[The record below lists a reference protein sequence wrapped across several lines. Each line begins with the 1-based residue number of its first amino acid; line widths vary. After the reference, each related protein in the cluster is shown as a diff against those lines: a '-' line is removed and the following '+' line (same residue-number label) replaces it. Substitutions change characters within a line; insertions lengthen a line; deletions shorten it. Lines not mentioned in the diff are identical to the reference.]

1 MSIVWR
7 RDFAYIILEA
17 GSVCTFSFLL
27 AQQQEPAMLN
37 RLSWMNLA
45 LSCLVPELV
54 DRGSLWNT
62 GRHIWTGQ
70 YLIFKEDAFL
80 TKPCYFFWIW
90 VHSWTCIFGCFAV
103 HTFKSTL
110 MNRSITLH
118 ETCTLPQ
125 NYAWNFHLSIPQN
138 LCNFTFRPTHL
149 SVGASLGTRG
159 RGNMHDLSL
168 LTSDF
173 CKT

>member
-1 MSIVWR
+1 VVFPGYYIYICYETLGNLSVCDSGVVSCCNNVLWILSIVWS

-17 GSVCTFSFLL
+17 GSVFTFSFLL

-54 DRGSLWNT
+54 GRGSLWNI

-90 VHSWTCIFGCFAV
+90 VHSWTCIFGCFVV

-118 ETCTLPQ
+118 ETVYSATE
-125 NYAWNFHLSIPQN
+125 
-138 LCNFTFRPTHL
+138 LCLKFSSFYSPKF
-149 SVGASLGTRG
+149 V
-159 RGNMHDLSL
+159 
-168 LTSDF
+168 
-173 CKT
+173 